1 MCFFQNQV
9 MEQQLIN
16 AFMKLL
22 AKAGGGS
29 LIKDLIQKVDENGNP
44 KVWSPSELAKATDYV
59 NWQIENFGTAEA
71 SAVIETLVRKYNL
84 RPQDLLTADEPMPDT
99 PGVKGLQ

>member
-1 MCFFQNQV
+1 

-16 AFMKLL
+16 SLMKLL

-29 LIKDLIQKVDENGNP
+29 LIKDLIQQVDMNGNP
-44 KVWSPSELAKATDYV
+44 KVWTPEETEKAVQYV

-71 SAVIETLVRKYNL
+71 AAILESLVRKYHLNTENFTA
-84 RPQDLLTADEPMPDT
+84 PADQDLSEA
-99 PGVKGLQ
+99 PGVQGLQ

>member
-1 MCFFQNQV
+1 

-44 KVWSPSELAKATDYV
+44 KIWTASEIEAAIQYIT
-59 NWQIENFGTAEA
+59 WQTENFGAAEA
-71 SAVIETLVRKYNL
+71 SIIMGTLAQKYNL
-84 RPQDLLTADEPMPDT
+84 HPETFFPKEEPFPES
-99 PGVKGLQ
+99 KSIKQKI